1 MKMKKIVPLVLAACT
16 ILTGCNH
23 GGTGGNSNLK
33 NETIIAAEGMT
44 YDELLAKA
52 KEEVGNGTVSVY
64 GNSSQ
69 LEKALKKFTEETGLR
84 LITQK
89 KVMLIF
95 TITYQQLS
103 NLTHILLI
111 WSCYKMV
118 TCYKAKCS
126 IQATY

>member
-16 ILTGCNH
+16 ILTGCNR

-52 KEEVGNGTVSVY
+52 KEEVGKGTVSVY

-69 LEKALKKFTEETGLR
+69 LEKA
-84 LITQK
+84 
-89 KVMLIF
+89 
-95 TITYQQLS
+95 
-103 NLTHILLI
+103 
-111 WSCYKMV
+111 
-118 TCYKAKCS
+118 
-126 IQATY
+126 